1 MAATDGI
8 RLIDIATEENPA
20 LDQPENP
27 DSVLVSDAEDDGNKV
42 IKAGYFMNVERSIAE
57 RFDPAKTGGYK
68 RYEFAIYK
76 GRLVMILADHA
87 SGDITVGTN
96 AIEADVAKLFGAVMP
111 GQIGITDSD
120 VNNGVLSLTKNNS
133 LNQLTTDLSTLI
145 IELVC
150 SPDSVVEN
158 IVTNFAI
165 QITNSAALTLY
176 VRIRVVGGAPGGGDL
191 MSYLSVADAA
201 GNELDAC
208 ASGEVNQ
215 VTAVG
220 GCWTWAKFVSA
231 QPSS

>member
-8 RLIDIATEENPA
+8 RLIDLATEENPA

-27 DSVLVSDAEDDGNKV
+27 DSVLVSDSEDDGNKV
-42 IKAGYFMNVERSIAE
+42 IKAGYFMNVERSTAE

-68 RYEFAIYK
+68 KYEFAMNK
-76 GRLVMILADHA
+76 GRLVMFTDDHA
-87 SGDITVGTN
+87 SGDITVGTDVE
-96 AIEADVAKLFGAVMP
+96 EADCASLFGAVMP
-111 GQIGITDSD
+111 GNTGLTDSD
-120 VNNGVLSLTKNNS
+120 VSNGVISIDKNNS
-133 LNQLTTDLSTLI
+133 LSQMVTSLSTLT
-145 IELVC
+145 IELKVNA
-150 SPDSVVEN
+150 DN
-158 IVTNFAI
+158 IIGSLVPNFAI

-191 MSYLSVADAA
+191 VSYLAVADAA

-215 VTAVG
+215 MTCVG
-220 GCWTWAKFVSA
+220 GCWTWAKFVLA

>member
-27 DSVLVSDAEDDGNKV
+27 DSVLVSDDEDDGNKV

-68 RYEFAIYK
+68 KYEFAMDK
-76 GRLVMILADHA
+76 GRLVMFMDDHA
-87 SGDITVGTN
+87 SGDITVGTDVE
-96 AIEADVAKLFGAVMP
+96 EADCSKLFGAVMA
-111 GQIGITDSD
+111 GKTGLTDSD
-120 VNNGVLSLTKNNS
+120 VSNGVLSIDKNNS
-133 LNQLTTDLSTLI
+133 LNQMSTDLSTLTV
-145 IELVC
+145 ELRISEDNLVG
-150 SPDSVVEN
+150 SMVP
-158 IVTNFAI
+158 NFAI
-165 QITNSAALTLY
+165 QITNSTALTLY
-176 VRIRVVGGAPGGGDL
+176 VRLCFVGAAPGGGNVI
-191 MSYLSVADAA
+191 SYLAVADAA

-215 VTAVG
+215 VTCVG
-220 GCWTWAKFVSA
+220 GCWTWAKFVLA